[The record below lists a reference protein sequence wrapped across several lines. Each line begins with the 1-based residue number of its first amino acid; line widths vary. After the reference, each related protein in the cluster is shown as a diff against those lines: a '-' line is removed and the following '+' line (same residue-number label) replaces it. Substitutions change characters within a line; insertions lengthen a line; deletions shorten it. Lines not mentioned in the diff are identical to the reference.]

1 MRIIAGQFR
10 GRNLLAP
17 ASQTTRPI
25 TDRVKQ
31 SLFDMIAGDLP
42 DAVVYDCF
50 SGTGSMGLES
60 LSRGAKLVL
69 FFEADRSALS
79 LLNKNI
85 AALQVQNQARI
96 IPGDLFKWFA
106 HTIVADQDKPT
117 VIFLDPPY
125 RFITQR
131 SDDLRTLIRSMIEH
145 HLVPGGYV
153 VLRHDAHDQLALPT
167 GAEEFDR
174 REYGGMVLR
183 FLRRSPQSSF
193 VTPPAEPA

>member
-17 ASQTTRPI
+17 ASDTTRPI

-31 SLFDMIAGDLP
+31 SLFDIITGDMP

-60 LSRGAKLVL
+60 LSRGARLAV
-69 FFEADRSALS
+69 FFEADRSAIG
-79 LLNKNI
+79 LLKKNI
-85 AALQVQNQARI
+85 ATLAAEKQSRV
-96 IPGDLFKWFA
+96 IPGDLFKWFV
-106 HTIVADQDKPT
+106 HTVVAEQDKPT

-125 RFITQR
+125 RLITQR
-131 SDDLRTLIRSMIEH
+131 GDDLRTLIRSMVDQ
-145 HLVPGGYV
+145 HLVAGGYI
-153 VLRHDAHDQLALPT
+153 VLRHDAHDQLALPA
-167 GAEEFDR
+167 GSAEFDR

-183 FLRRSPQSSF
+183 FIRRS
-193 VTPPAEPA
+193 EP

>member
-17 ASQTTRPI
+17 ASDTTRPI

-31 SLFDMIAGDLP
+31 SLFDIIAGDLP

-50 SGTGSMGLES
+50 AGTGSMGLES
-60 LSRGAKLVL
+60 LSRGSKLVF
-69 FFEADRSALS
+69 FFEADRSALG
-79 LLNKNI
+79 LLKQNI
-85 AALQVQNQARI
+85 TALQTEAQSRI
-96 IPGDLFKWFA
+96 IPGDLFRWFS
-106 HTIVADQDKPT
+106 HTIPADTDKPT

-131 SDDLRTLIRSMIEH
+131 GDDLRTLIRSMIQQ
-145 HLVPGGYV
+145 HLMPGGYI
-153 VLRHDAHDQLALPT
+153 VLRHDAHDQLGLPADT
-167 GAEEFDR
+167 VEFDR

-183 FLRRSPQSSF
+183 FIRRSDQG
-193 VTPPAEPA
+193 

>member
-31 SLFDMIAGDLP
+31 SLFDIIAGDLP

-60 LSRGAKLVL
+60 LSRGAKLAV
-69 FFEADRSALS
+69 FFEADRSALN

-85 AALQVQNQARI
+85 AALQMQPQARI
-96 IPGDLFKWFA
+96 IPGDLFKWFTHTTIA
-106 HTIVADQDKPT
+106 HADRPT

-131 SDDLRTLIRSMIEH
+131 NDDLRTLIASMIDH
-145 HLVPGGYV
+145 HLVPGGYI
-153 VLRHDAHDQLALPT
+153 VLRHDAHDQLALP
-167 GAEEFDR
+167 ANAAEFDR

-183 FLRRSPQSSF
+183 FIRRIAAP
-193 VTPPAEPA
+193 